1 MEYLIRSLKSLALRI
16 AGDEQHGMASFSLF
30 SGMTMR
36 TYVLCLLLA
45 LVSQLKAEEPAL
57 SVDEISGSENNTQ
70 SSESI
75 NSDENQALIAPNV
88 DLKEVVQEESPS
100 AVGQTPEADNKA
112 VIEPDTDTKVHKK
125 GNFVILGAE
134 VAPGTATRLAWR
146 PDVGIAGLSSPTP
159 VLVVN
164 GAYPGNT
171 LCLVAAIHGDELNG
185 IEIVR
190 RVLYDLKPEK
200 LHGIVIGVP
209 IVNLQGFHRGS
220 RYLPDRRDLNRY
232 FPGAPEG
239 SLASRIAF
247 SFFNEVVFHCDSLI
261 DLHTGS
267 LRRTNLP
274 QLRADMR
281 HPDVMAFT
289 EDFDDTVVLHSRGS
303 KGMLRSAAVEH
314 GIPAITLEMGESLR
328 LQQKQVETG
337 VRIIKKLLY
346 RQEMYNSLFSW
357 GSPEPVY
364 YKSRWLRATRGGILF
379 SNVKLGEEVK
389 NGDVL
394 GTVTDPITNQQSEIV
409 SPFSGRILGM
419 AVNQVVMPGFA
430 AYHVGIES
438 PERSL
443 AEPDGFEEVLEMP
456 DEYLDEEREPED

>member
-1 MEYLIRSLKSLALRI
+1 MCSVDDERTQTGFISVYPWGTLA
-16 AGDEQHGMASFSLF
+16 SLF
-30 SGMTMR
+30 
-36 TYVLCLLLA
+36 LCLSIMFPLHLH
-45 LVSQLKAEEPAL
+45 AEELPDTGQVSTLAAA
-57 SVDEISGSENNTQ
+57 DESQEADTKKKISP
-70 SSESI
+70 SSHGDQG
-75 NSDENQALIAPNV
+75 NVLIAPNV
-88 DLKEVVQEESPS
+88 DLKEVVEEESPPT
-100 AVGQTPEADNKA
+100 VTPTPEAESQAKVEPASDNKA
-112 VIEPDTDTKVHKK
+112 HKK

-134 VAPGTATRLAWR
+134 VEPGTATRLAWR
-146 PDVGIAGLSSPTP
+146 PDVGIAGLSTPTP

-164 GAYPGNT
+164 GSYPGDT
-171 LCLVAAIHGDELNG
+171 LCLTAAIHGDELNG

-200 LHGIVIGVP
+200 LRGIVIGIP

-232 FPGAPEG
+232 FPGSPDG

-247 SFFNEVVFHCDSLI
+247 SFFNEVIFHCDSLI

-289 EDFDDTVVLHSRGS
+289 EDFDDTVVLHSRGG
-303 KGMLRSAAVEH
+303 KGMLRTAAVQH
-314 GIPAITLEMGESLR
+314 GIPALTLEVGESLR
-328 LQQKQVETG
+328 LQEKQVETG

-346 RQEMYNSLFSW
+346 RKEMYNSLFSW
-357 GSPEPVY
+357 GDPEPVY

-379 SNVKLGEEVK
+379 SNVKLGEKIK

-409 SPFSGRILGM
+409 SPYAGRILGM

-430 AYHVGIES
+430 AYHVGIEA
-438 PERSL
+438 PEKSL
-443 AEPDGFEEVLEMP
+443 AEPSGSEEIIEMP
-456 DEYLDEEREPED
+456 EEYLDEEREPED